1 MDEALSLMLSLFTTA
16 AALGMVSSLLG
27 ALPVD
32 GALQRSGRTACGL
45 LYVSQ
50 LCLLLFELLNE
61 WGIG

>member
-1 MDEALSLMLSLFTTA
+1 MLSFFTTA